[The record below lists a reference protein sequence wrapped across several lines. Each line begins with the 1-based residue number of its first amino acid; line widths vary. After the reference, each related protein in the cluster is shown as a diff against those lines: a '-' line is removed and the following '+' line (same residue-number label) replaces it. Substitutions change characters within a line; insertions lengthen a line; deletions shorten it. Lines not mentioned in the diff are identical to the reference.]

1 MWNPFEGFTTPLFYF
16 SGGGLAED
24 AAAEDFAHQRPPDGP
39 FRDIMETTP
48 HASPAE
54 YERCV
59 VRDIRP
65 GDAPYPFGDAALRAS
80 IDYVRCA
87 RHCRFDNSHGSSLS
101 DRSGYRKSHSRYAK
115 ASAGRDHLLKRAKRD
130 LQRSEVSHL
139 STDNRR

>member
-1 MWNPFEGFTTPLFYF
+1 MRNPFKGFTALLFYF

-24 AAAEDFAHQRPPDGP
+24 AAAEDFAHQRAPDGP

-115 ASAGRDHLLKRAKRD
+115 ASADRDRLLKRELKRE
-130 LQRSEVSHL
+130 EVSRL
-139 STDNRR
+139 STGNRR